1 MRPLKTVDARLLFE
15 HESTFI
21 CQNKLQKIKKK
32 YQVRLSDERF
42 AISSLTKNTNT
53 HP

>member
-15 HESTFI
+15 HELTFI

-32 YQVRLSDERF
+32 YQVTALRREVCHF
-42 AISSLTKNTNT
+42 VTYKKY
-53 HP
+53 